1 MALSN
6 PWDLKTNLVSN
17 WERTHRE
24 ERREEEEEKEKR
36 KKEDS
41 SQDQA
46 KKVWKLTL
54 IMNPMRFGMDLWFC
68 RIIIFPKLGVL
79 LGFHLNPKMIASKVG
94 KTPYGTRSS

>member
-1 MALSN
+1 MPLSQ
-6 PWDLKTNLVSN
+6 KSGFKANLVSFWRPN
-17 WERTHRE
+17 RE
-24 ERREEEEEKEKR
+24 EKKR
-36 KKEDS
+36 KRKKKEDS

-46 KKVWKLTL
+46 KVWKLTL

-94 KTPYGTRSS
+94 KTPYDTRSS